1 MIKNIIFDF
10 DGVLVDSEILVAKAF
25 AKYMQNS
32 GIDIDEKEF
41 ASLAGKK
48 TVQVIDILSKKYSIK
63 DQEKFF
69 RDIME
74 IASNIYKKELATVKG
89 AYDFISNLKLNMF
102 IGSNSM
108 KERII
113 DGLQRVK
120 LDKYF
125 KPEQVYSFDL
135 VDNPKPDPDVYL
147 KALEDNNLIKTE
159 TIIIED
165 SAVGVMAGVAANVKV
180 IGLTAGGH
188 WHEKRDEKELLEAGA
203 FAVTNDYKK
212 VFKLI
217 ESN

>member
-25 AKYMQNS
+25 AKYMQNF
-32 GIDIDEKEF
+32 GIDTDEKEF
-41 ASLAGKK
+41 ASFAGKK

-69 RDIME
+69 TDIME
-74 IASNIYKKELATVKG
+74 IASNIYKKELTTVKG
-89 AYDFISNLKLNMF
+89 AYDFVSNLKFNMF

>member
-25 AKYMQNS
+25 AKYMQNF
-32 GIDIDEKEF
+32 GIEIDEKEF
-41 ASLAGKK
+41 ASFAGKK

-69 RDIME
+69 TDIME
-74 IASNIYKKELATVKG
+74 IASNIYKKELTTVKG
-89 AYDFISNLKLNMF
+89 AYDFVSNLKLNMF

-147 KALEDNNLIKTE
+147 KALEDNKLIKTE

-203 FAVTNDYKK
+203 FTVTNDYKK

>member
-25 AKYMQNS
+25 AKYMQNF

-41 ASLAGKK
+41 ANFAGKK

-74 IASNIYKKELATVKG
+74 IASNIYKKELTTVKG
-89 AYDFISNLKLNMF
+89 AYDFVSNLKLNMF
-102 IGSNSM
+102 IGSNSK

-120 LDKYF
+120 LNKYF

-147 KALEDNNLIKTE
+147 KALEDNKLIKTE

-165 SAVGVMAGVAANVKV
+165 STVGVMAGVAANVKV

>member
-25 AKYMQNS
+25 AKYMQKF
-32 GIDIDEKEF
+32 GINIGEKEF

-48 TVQVIDILSKKYSIK
+48 TVQVIDILSKKYSIQ
-63 DQEKFF
+63 DQQKFF
-69 RDIME
+69 TDIMDT
-74 IASNIYKKELATVKG
+74 ASNIYKKELTMVKG
-89 AYDFISNLKLNMF
+89 AYDFVSNLKLNIF

-125 KPEQVYSFDL
+125 QSKQIFSFDL
-135 VDNPKPDPDVYL
+135 VDKPKPDPDIYL
-147 KALEDNNLIKTE
+147 KAIEDNNLIKAE

-165 SAVGVMAGVAANVKV
+165 SAVGVMAGVAAGVKV

-188 WHEKRDEKELLEAGA
+188 WHEKRDQKELLEAGA

-212 VFKLI
+212 IIELI
-217 ESN
+217 KTN

>member
-25 AKYMQNS
+25 AKYMQNF

-41 ASLAGKK
+41 ASFAGKK
-48 TVQVIDILSKKYSIK
+48 TVQVIEILSKKYSIK

-74 IASNIYKKELATVKG
+74 IASNIYKKELTTVKG
-89 AYDFISNLKLNMF
+89 AYDFVSNLKFNMF

-147 KALEDNNLIKTE
+147 KALEDNKLIKTE

>member
-25 AKYMQNS
+25 AKYMQNF

-41 ASLAGKK
+41 ASFAGKK

-69 RDIME
+69 TDIME
-74 IASNIYKKELATVKG
+74 IASNIYKKELTTVKG
-89 AYDFISNLKLNMF
+89 AYDFVSNLKLNMF

-120 LDKYF
+120 LNKYF

-147 KALEDNNLIKTE
+147 KTLEDNNLIKTE

-188 WHEKRDEKELLEAGA
+188 WHEKRDEKELFEAGA

>member
-25 AKYMQNS
+25 AKYMQNFC
-32 GIDIDEKEF
+32 IDTDEKEF
-41 ASLAGKK
+41 ASFAGKK

-69 RDIME
+69 TDIME
-74 IASNIYKKELATVKG
+74 IASNIYKKELTTVKG
-89 AYDFISNLKLNMF
+89 AYDFVSNLKLNMF

-108 KERII
+108 KERIL

-120 LDKYF
+120 LNKYF

-147 KALEDNNLIKTE
+147 KTLEDNNLIKTE

>member
-10 DGVLVDSEILVAKAF
+10 DGVLVDSEILIAKAF
-25 AKYMQNS
+25 AKYIQNF
-32 GIDIDEKEF
+32 GQEVDEKEF
-41 ASLAGKK
+41 ASYAGKK

-69 RDIME
+69 REIMD
-74 IASNIYKKELATVKG
+74 IASNIYKKELTTVKG
-89 AYDFISNLKLNMF
+89 AYDFVSNLKLNMF

-113 DGLQRVK
+113 EGLQRVK

-125 KPEQVYSFDL
+125 QPKKVYSFDQ

-147 KALEDNNLIKTE
+147 KAIQDNNLIKTE

-165 SAVGVMAGVAANVKV
+165 SAVGVMAGVAADVKV

-188 WHEKRDEKELLEAGA
+188 WHEKREEKELLEAGA

>member
-10 DGVLVDSEILVAKAF
+10 DGVLVDSEILIAKAF
-25 AKYMQNS
+25 AKYIQNF
-32 GIDIDEKEF
+32 GQEVDEKEF
-41 ASLAGKK
+41 ASYAGKK

-69 RDIME
+69 REIMD
-74 IASNIYKKELATVKG
+74 IASNIYKKELTTVKG
-89 AYDFISNLKLNMF
+89 AYDFVSNLKLNMF

-113 DGLQRVK
+113 EGLQRVK

-125 KPEQVYSFDL
+125 QPKKVYSFDQ

-147 KALEDNNLIKTE
+147 KAIQDNNLIKTE

-165 SAVGVMAGVAANVKV
+165 SAVGVMAGVAADVKV

-188 WHEKRDEKELLEAGA
+188 WHEKREEKELLEAGA

-212 VFKLI
+212 IFELI

>member
-63 DQEKFF
+63 DQQKFF
-69 RDIME
+69 TDIMD
-74 IASNIYKKELATVKG
+74 IGSNIYKKELATVKG
-89 AYDFISNLKLNMF
+89 AYDFVRNLKLNIF

>member
-25 AKYMQNS
+25 AKYMQNF
-32 GIDIDEKEF
+32 GIDTDEKEF
-41 ASLAGKK
+41 ASFAGKK

-74 IASNIYKKELATVKG
+74 IASNIYKKELTTVKG
-89 AYDFISNLKLNMF
+89 AYDFVSNLKLNMF

-120 LDKYF
+120 LNKYF

>member
-25 AKYMQNS
+25 AKYMQNF

-41 ASLAGKK
+41 ASFAGKK

-69 RDIME
+69 TDIME
-74 IASNIYKKELATVKG
+74 IASNIYKKELTTVKG
-89 AYDFISNLKLNMF
+89 AYDFVSNLKLNMF

>member
-25 AKYMQNS
+25 AKYMQNF
-32 GIDIDEKEF
+32 GIDTDEKEF
-41 ASLAGKK
+41 ASFAGKK

-69 RDIME
+69 TDIME
-74 IASNIYKKELATVKG
+74 IASNIYKKELTTVKG
-89 AYDFISNLKLNMF
+89 AYDFVSNLKLNMF

-120 LDKYF
+120 LNKYF

-147 KALEDNNLIKTE
+147 KALEDNKLIKTE

-165 SAVGVMAGVAANVKV
+165 STVGVMAGVAANVKV

>member
-25 AKYMQNS
+25 AKYMQNF

-41 ASLAGKK
+41 ASFAGKK

-69 RDIME
+69 TDIME
-74 IASNIYKKELATVKG
+74 IASNIYKKELTTVKG
-89 AYDFISNLKLNMF
+89 AYDFVSNLKLNMF

-165 SAVGVMAGVAANVKV
+165 SAVGVMAGVAADVKV

-188 WHEKRDEKELLEAGA
+188 WHDKRDEKELLEAGA

-212 VFKLI
+212 IFKLI

>member
-25 AKYMQNS
+25 AKYMQNF

-41 ASLAGKK
+41 ASFAGKK

-69 RDIME
+69 TDIME
-74 IASNIYKKELATVKG
+74 IASNIYKKELTTVKG
-89 AYDFISNLKLNMF
+89 AYDFVSNLKLNMF

-108 KERII
+108 KERIL

>member
-25 AKYMQNS
+25 AKYMQNF

-41 ASLAGKK
+41 ASFAGKK
-48 TVQVIDILSKKYSIK
+48 TVQVIEILSKKYSIK

-69 RDIME
+69 TDIME
-74 IASNIYKKELATVKG
+74 IASNIYKKELTTVKG
-89 AYDFISNLKLNMF
+89 AYDFVSNLKFNMF

-147 KALEDNNLIKTE
+147 KTLEDNNLTKTE

>member
-1 MIKNIIFDF
+1 
-10 DGVLVDSEILVAKAF
+10 VLVDSEILVAKAF

-74 IASNIYKKELATVKG
+74 IASNIYKKELTTVKG
-89 AYDFISNLKLNMF
+89 AYDFVSNLKLNMF

>member
-25 AKYMQNS
+25 AKYMQNF

-41 ASLAGKK
+41 ASFAGKK

-89 AYDFISNLKLNMF
+89 AYDFVSNLKLNMF

>member
-25 AKYMQNS
+25 AKFMQNF

-41 ASLAGKK
+41 ASFAGKK
-48 TVQVIDILSKKYSIK
+48 TVQVIEILSKKYSIK

-74 IASNIYKKELATVKG
+74 IASNIYKKELTTVKG
-89 AYDFISNLKLNMF
+89 AYDFVSNLKFNMF

-147 KALEDNNLIKTE
+147 KTLEDNNLIKTE

>member
-10 DGVLVDSEILVAKAF
+10 DGVLVDSEILIAKAF
-25 AKYMQNS
+25 AKYIQNF
-32 GIDIDEKEF
+32 GQEVDEKEF
-41 ASLAGKK
+41 ARYAGKK

-69 RDIME
+69 TDIMD
-74 IASNIYKKELATVKG
+74 IASNIYKKELTTVKG
-89 AYDFISNLKLNMF
+89 AYDFVSNVKLNMF

-113 DGLQRVK
+113 EGLQRVK
-120 LDKYF
+120 LDNYF
-125 KPEQVYSFDL
+125 KPEQIYSFDL

-147 KALEDNNLIKTE
+147 KALEDNKLIKTE

>member
-25 AKYMQNS
+25 AKYMQNF

-41 ASLAGKK
+41 ASFAGKK

-69 RDIME
+69 TDIME
-74 IASNIYKKELATVKG
+74 IASNIYKKELTTVKG
-89 AYDFISNLKLNMF
+89 AYDFVSNLKLNMF

-120 LDKYF
+120 LNKYF

-147 KALEDNNLIKTE
+147 KALEDNKLIKTE

>member
-25 AKYMQNS
+25 AKYMQNF
-32 GIDIDEKEF
+32 GIEIDEKEF
-41 ASLAGKK
+41 ASFAGKK

-74 IASNIYKKELATVKG
+74 IASNIYKKELTTVKG
-89 AYDFISNLKLNMF
+89 AYDFVSNLKLNMF

-147 KALEDNNLIKTE
+147 KALKDNNLIKTE

-203 FAVTNDYKK
+203 IAVTNDYKK